1 MDQFQVKAGRYF
13 CEAVDLTQLAKTEGT
28 PAYVYSRAMLRHHC
42 ESLRAAFQGY
52 PTQACFAV
60 KALSNLSVLK
70 EIFGCGFGADLVSA
84 GELERALLAGAPAD
98 KIVFSGVGKQAHEI
112 ERALNANIMM
122 FNIES
127 PFEVEMIAT
136 LAKTMGKVAAVSIR
150 VNPNIDAQTNAKIT
164 TGLYSTK
171 FGIAEHD
178 LPALLDAIRRQPGL
192 KLVAL
197 GCHIG
202 SQILDLNP
210 LRDAARQMA
219 GLCQSVR
226 QLGFELKHIDMGGG
240 LGIRYRHED
249 PPSVQSYAATL
260 IDEIKST
267 GLSLIIEPGRSLV
280 GNIGI
285 LLTRVINVKKT
296 PDRHFVVVDAA
307 MNDLV
312 RPTLYESY
320 HTIEGVVTSP
330 AHVSERSLCDIV
342 GPICESGDYLGKDR
356 LMTLPNPG
364 DLLMVRGCGAYA
376 ASMASQYN
384 SRPRAPELL
393 VDGGA
398 YKVARKRETLAS
410 LWADENDGL
419 G

>member
-1 MDQFQVKAGRYF
+1 MDQFKVTGDRYF
-13 CEAVDLTQLAKTEGT
+13 CENVDLTKLAKIEGT
-28 PAYVYSRAMLRHHC
+28 PAYVYSKSMLRAHC
-42 ESLRAAFQGY
+42 ENLLAAFKSY

-60 KALSNLSVLK
+60 KALSNLSVLR
-70 EIFGCGFGADLVSA
+70 EIFACGLGADLVSG
-84 GELERALLAGAPAD
+84 GELERALMAGAPSD
-98 KIVFSGVGKQAHEI
+98 KIVFSGVGKQVHEI
-112 ERALNANIMM
+112 KRALEANIMM

-127 PFEVEMIAT
+127 PYELDMIAQ
-136 LAKTMGKVAAVSIR
+136 LAESSGKTAAISIR

-171 FGIAEHD
+171 FGLAEGD
-178 LPALLDAIRRQPGL
+178 LPELFEAIRRRPSL
-192 KLVAL
+192 KLIGL

-202 SQILDLNP
+202 SQMLDLNP

-219 GLCQSVR
+219 KLCHSVR
-226 QLGFELKHIDMGGG
+226 QLGFDLKHLNMGGG
-240 LGIRYRHED
+240 LGIRYRNED
-249 PPSVQSYAATL
+249 PPSVSDYAAAL
-260 IDEIKST
+260 IKEVKPT

-280 GNIGI
+280 GNIGV

-320 HTIEGVVTSP
+320 HSIENVADNLTTGVP
-330 AHVSERSLCDIV
+330 SLCDIV

-356 LMTLPNPG
+356 MIPLPSPG

-393 VDGGA
+393 VSGTN
-398 YKVARKRETLAS
+398 YQVARKRESLQS
-410 LWADENDGL
+410 LWAEELANLD
-419 G
+419 

>member
-1 MDQFQVKAGRYF
+1 MVDQFQVVDGRYF
-13 CEAVDLTQLAKTEGT
+13 CEGVDLRELAEAQGT
-28 PAYVYSRAMLRHHC
+28 PAYVYSKAMLRHHC
-42 ESLRAAFQGY
+42 ESLLAAFKDY

-60 KALSNLSVLK
+60 KALSNLTVLK
-70 EIFGCGFGADLVSA
+70 EIFACGLGADLVSG
-84 GELERALLAGAPAD
+84 GELERALLAGAAAN
-98 KIVFSGVGKQAHEI
+98 KIVFSGVGKQVHEI
-112 ERALNANIMM
+112 QQALNANILM

-127 PFEVEMIAT
+127 PFELEMIAQ
-136 LAKTMGKVAAVSIR
+136 LAEAAGKVAAISIR

-171 FGIAEHD
+171 FGIAERD
-178 LPALLDAIRRQPGL
+178 LPELLESIRRRPSL
-192 KLVAL
+192 KLIAL

-219 GLCQSVR
+219 DLCGSVR
-226 QLGFELKHIDMGGG
+226 KLGFDLKYLNMGGG
-240 LGIRYRHED
+240 LGIRYRNED
-249 PPSVQSYAATL
+249 PPSVSSYAATL
-260 IDEIKST
+260 ISEVKPT
-267 GLSLIIEPGRSLV
+267 GLNLIIEPGRSLV
-280 GNIGI
+280 GNIGV

-320 HTIEGVVTSP
+320 HSIESVLPKSP
-330 AHVSERSLCDIV
+330 ASAPSLCDIV

-356 LMTLPNPG
+356 MMALPGPG

-393 VDGGA
+393 VSGHG
-398 YKVARKRETLAS
+398 YQIARKRETVAS
-410 LWADENDGL
+410 LWADEL
-419 G
+419 GNLG